1 MKRRVKTKAQRKEEM
16 LRIRVTSE
24 QKKAF
29 MEAAAR
35 AGLDLSAWLR
45 VVALRAAGLLEPPRD
60 QL

>member
-1 MKRRVKTKAQRKEEM
+1 MKRRAKPKAQRKEEM